1 MNAPAAELTV
11 FRAKNFASVRVVG
24 RANFACSPGFQGAVE
39 ELIADHPSRLVL
51 DLEQCQLMDSTF
63 LGVLAGGAVK
73 FHQSA
78 PDANAIEL
86 SNANARVTG
95 LIQSL
100 GVSNLFIERTGPLEL
115 PPDVRAR
122 RVPFQSATKI
132 QLKETSLAAHEQLM
146 QISEANKEKF
156 AELTRTLKEDLTRL
170 KAGEPPALPGF
181 DMAAVNQ
188 QAGELGGD
196 FYDFAPRAGLRAGV
210 LIADV
215 CGKGAAAAELAASAR
230 PVLRELLATEKPP
243 AVILTEA
250 LHRIAPNLPPGRF
263 VTALCVVLDSVS
275 RSFRVARAG
284 HDPLLWFHAA
294 NQTVEI
300 LSPKGMAL
308 GIERN
313 GLCDAT
319 FLEKEHQLVAGDVL
333 LLHTDG
339 ITESFNPS
347 GEEFGC
353 EQLMGL
359 LVDLAPLDAKSIAA
373 KILAAVD
380 AFTQDA
386 PQTDD
391 RTLVVI
397 KAL

>member
-24 RANFACSPGFQGAVE
+24 RANFASSPGFQSAVE
-39 ELIADHPSRLVL
+39 ELIADHPLRLVL

-63 LGVLAGGAVK
+63 LGVLTGGAVK
-73 FHQSA
+73 FHQAA
-78 PDANAIEL
+78 PAAASIEL
-86 SNANARVTG
+86 LNANARVTG
-95 LIQSL
+95 LIASL
-100 GVSNLFIERTGPLEL
+100 GVSDLFTERTGVLEL
-115 PPDVRAR
+115 PADVRAK
-122 RVPFQSATKI
+122 RVAAQSATKI
-132 QLKETSLAAHEQLM
+132 QLKQTSLAAHEQLM
-146 QISEANKEKF
+146 QFSDANKQKF
-156 AELTRTLKEDLTRL
+156 AELTRTLKDDLTRL

-188 QAGELGGD
+188 QAEDMGGD
-196 FYDFAPRAGLRAGV
+196 FYDFAPRAGLRAAV

-215 CGKGAAAAELAASAR
+215 CGKGAEAAAIAARAR
-230 PVLRELLATEKPP
+230 PILQELIATERAP
-243 AVILTEA
+243 AVVFAEA
-250 LHRIAPNLPPGRF
+250 LPRVAAVIPKGRF

-294 NQTVEI
+294 TQTVEI

-308 GIERN
+308 GIERE

-319 FLEKEHQLVAGDVL
+319 FLEKEYQLAPDDIL

-339 ITESFNPS
+339 ITENFNPS
-347 GEEFGC
+347 GDEFGC
-353 EQLMGL
+353 ERLMES
-359 LVDLAPLDAKSIAA
+359 LVDLAPLDAKGIATR
-373 KILAAVD
+373 ILAAVD

-386 PQTDD
+386 PQVDD

>member
-1 MNAPAAELTV
+1 MTVPSAELTV
-11 FRAKNFASVRVVG
+11 FRGKNFASVRVVG

-39 ELIADHPSRLVL
+39 ELIADHPTRLVM

-73 FHQSA
+73 FRQSTGA
-78 PDANAIEL
+78 PVNIEL
-86 SNANARVTG
+86 SNPNARVSG
-95 LIQSL
+95 LIENL
-100 GVSNLFIERTGPLEL
+100 GVESLFTVSSGPLEL
-115 PPDVRAR
+115 PSDVRAR
-122 RVPFQSATKI
+122 RVTIQSPTKL

-146 QISEANKEKF
+146 QISESNKEKF
-156 AELTRTLKEDLTRL
+156 EELTRTLKEDLARL

-181 DMAAVNQ
+181 DMAAINQ
-188 QAGELGGD
+188 QADEVGGD

-215 CGKGAAAAELAASAR
+215 CGKGTTAAQISTKVR
-230 PVLRELLATEKPP
+230 PILREQLATEHSP
-243 AVILTEA
+243 AAIFTEV
-250 LHRIAPNLPPGRF
+250 LPRVVYNIPEGRF
-263 VTALCVVLDSVS
+263 VTALCVVLDSVA
-275 RSFRVARAG
+275 RSFRLARAG

-294 NQTVEI
+294 TQTVEM

-308 GIERN
+308 GIERE
-313 GLCDAT
+313 GLLEAT
-319 FLEKEHQLVAGDVL
+319 FVEKEYQLAPGDVL

-339 ITESFNPS
+339 ITENFDPS
-347 GEEFGC
+347 GNEFGC
-353 EQLMGL
+353 ERLMEA
-359 LVDLAPLDAKSIAA
+359 LVDYAPLDARGIAT
-373 KILAAVD
+373 KILSAVD

-386 PQTDD
+386 PQLDD